1 MHGSQIGPAAR
12 PIAKRCDFVTR
23 LASSF
28 WPVAPLSQINLL
40 PPEVRRG
47 RPKRGVRFGTPFQ
60 LICFNPVQSSRS
72 LSHLAGEALHS
83 MSLLT
88 AELINEIE
96 LDRAAAL
103 DRVIATELEN
113 RALKRRLSEL
123 EERSPFVPAD
133 RH

>member
-1 MHGSQIGPAAR
+1 
-12 PIAKRCDFVTR
+12 
-23 LASSF
+23 
-28 WPVAPLSQINLL
+28 
-40 PPEVRRG
+40 
-47 RPKRGVRFGTPFQ
+47 
-60 LICFNPVQSSRS
+60 
-72 LSHLAGEALHS
+72 

-96 LDRAAAL
+96 LDRDAAL